1 MEAGEYAP
9 YQLFGQ
15 DRRYVV
21 PLFQRRY
28 VWEEEEHWSPLW
40 KDIKSL
46 AEAVIEQR
54 QDDSPSDSIGSH
66 FLGAVVLNQIN
77 LSGLDVRADQV
88 IDGQQRLTTLQIIIV
103 AFHDLV
109 DTDTDKG
116 KRLKKSL
123 QRLIENDTILDN
135 KDERF
140 KVWPTNTD
148 RRDFEASMTEGSLEA
163 LLKRYPPQRRKHA
176 RKPDPGP
183 PLVEAYKFFSG
194 KIREFCFVSA
204 ESSPIV
210 EGKKQNEGGAD
221 IVLQFSLDR
230 AFDLFQALS
239 RRIKLVVIDLKDGD
253 DPQVIFE
260 TLNDRG
266 ARLLPSDLIRN
277 FVFLRA
283 TRENVDAEELYESQW
298 SEYDKGFWKQEKR
311 QGRVLRTLFD
321 LFIHHYVQY
330 RSVKDFSIGHL
341 YKNFC
346 TWWEEKEMRNI
357 VTELAE
363 MREHSKAFERLF
375 TSEGDTRVD
384 IFANRLRDIDT
395 STVYPVLLM
404 LLVGG
409 RDSIEREELDGIIT
423 DLESYLVRRMICNLG
438 TKNYNRFFLSLLD
451 NLRTVEK
458 KGEKI
463 TRLLVQKFLLKKD
476 GPSVDWPNDKEFSRA
491 WLEEPVYQTMK
502 ATKCRMVLYAIERKM
517 LSPTP
522 DAITIAENLT
532 VEHVLP
538 QEWEP
543 TWPKPHESETQQSLE
558 ETAIE
563 RRYRLLHSL
572 GNLTLLTSPLN
583 SLVSNGHYDK
593 KLPEIAEQSGLQ
605 LNKHFQKT
613 QNWDEGEIQE
623 RGRILL
629 EDAKKIWPYPVTEG

>member
-363 MREHSKAFERLF
+363 MREHSKAFEHLF
-375 TSEGDTRVD
+375 KSGRDTRVD

-409 RDSIEREELDGIIT
+409 RNRIERGELDGIIT
-423 DLESYLVRRMICNLG
+423 DLESYLVRRMICDLG
-438 TKNYNRFFLSLLD
+438 TKNYNRFFLSLLKR
-451 NLRTVEK
+451 LRPPK
-458 KGEKI
+458 KI
-463 TRLLVQKFLLKKD
+463 SRSLVQDFLLNNTE
-476 GPSVDWPNDKEFSRA
+476 GPAARWPNDKEFSRA
-491 WLEEPVYQTMK
+491 WIEEPVYQTMK
-502 ATKCRMVLYAIERKM
+502 ATKCRMVLFAIECKM
-517 LSPTP
+517 WGPKQ

-532 VEHVLP
+532 IEHILP
-538 QEWEP
+538 QSWESS
-543 TWPKPHESETQQSLE
+543 WPKLLESETKTESE

-563 RRYRLLHSL
+563 RRNRLLHSL
-572 GNLTLLTSPLN
+572 GNLTLLTQELN
-583 SLVSNGHYDK
+583 SSVSNGSYNMK
-593 KLPEIAEQSGLQ
+593 GPEIAKQSALQ
-605 LNKHFQKT
+605 LNTHFQETK
-613 QNWDEGEIQE
+613 NWNEEEIQK